1 MTLLTL
7 RTLVSQWVDDP
18 QNGYFTVP
26 TLNLFLNNA
35 QREVQKLLI
44 QAEDSYYTKLV
55 TTSTI
60 QNQQDYA
67 LPDDML
73 KLTRLEVVASGSGAT
88 ADRRL
93 LQNITINQ
101 QGMIGAQT
109 GIPFCYYWQKS
120 RLSLLPVPDQAYPL
134 NLYYDYLVADMVADV
149 DVPDVPQDFQEYI
162 AVLAAFDCFIKDDRI
177 PANISMKK
185 EYYEKLLKQMAE
197 DRDISGPRMVVM
209 TEPDWGGGYGS
220 LF

>member
-73 KLTRLEVVASGSGAT
+73 KLTRLEVVASGSGIT

-101 QGMIGAQT
+101 QGMVGPQS
-109 GIPFCYYWQKS
+109 GLPVCYYWQKS

-134 NLYYDYLVADMVADV
+134 NLYYDYLVADMVMDS

-185 EYYEKLLKQMAE
+185 DYYEKLLKQMAE

-209 TEPDWGGGYGS
+209 TEDWGGGYGS

>member
-1 MTLLTL
+1 MDLVTL

-55 TTSTI
+55 TTFTV

-67 LPDDML
+67 LPDDLL
-73 KLTRLEVVASGSGAT
+73 KLTRLEVIASGTGIT

-93 LQNITINQ
+93 MTNITINQ
-101 QGMIGAQT
+101 QGMIGAQS
-109 GIPFCYYWQKS
+109 GLPYVYYWQKS
-120 RLSLLPVPDQAYPL
+120 RLSLLPVPDNIYVL
-134 NLYYDYLVADMVADV
+134 NLYYDYLVTDMILDG
-149 DVPDVPQDFQEYI
+149 DVPDVPQDFHEYI

-177 PANISMKK
+177 SANITMKK
-185 EYYEKLLKQMAE
+185 DYYEKLLKQMAE

-209 TEPDWGGGYGS
+209 TEDWNGSGS

>member
-1 MTLLTL
+1 MDLGTL

-55 TTSTI
+55 TTVTI

-67 LPDDML
+67 LPDDLL
-73 KLTRLEVVASGSGAT
+73 KLTRLEVIAGGTGTNV
-88 ADRRL
+88 DRRL
-93 LQNITINQ
+93 LTNITINQ

-109 GIPFCYYWQKS
+109 GLPSVYYWQKS
-120 RLSLLPVPDQAYPL
+120 RLSLLPIPDQVYTL
-134 NLYYDYLVADMVADV
+134 NLYYDYLITDMTMDT
-149 DVPDVPQDFQEYI
+149 DIPDVPQDFQEYI
-162 AVLAAFDCFIKDDRI
+162 AVLAAFDCFIKDDRV
-177 PANISMKK
+177 PANIMLKK

-197 DRDISGPRMVVM
+197 DRDISGPRMIVM
-209 TEPDWGGGYGS
+209 TEDWGGYGG

>member
-1 MTLLTL
+1 MDLGTL

-67 LPDDML
+67 LPDDLL
-73 KLTRLEVVASGSGAT
+73 KITRLEVIAGGSGIT

-93 LQNITINQ
+93 MQNITINQ
-101 QGMIGAQT
+101 QGQVAGQS
-109 GIPFCYYWQKS
+109 GLPYCYYWQKS

-134 NLYYDYLVADMVADV
+134 NLYYDYLIVDMVNDM
-149 DVPDVPQDFQEYI
+149 DIPDVPQDFQEYI

-185 EYYEKLLKQMAE
+185 DYYEKLLKQMAE

-209 TEPDWGGGYGS
+209 TESDDYGGT

>member
-1 MTLLTL
+1 MNLGTL

-55 TTSTI
+55 TTATI

-67 LPDDML
+67 LPDDLL
-73 KLTRLEVVASGSGAT
+73 KITRLEVVAGGTGIT

-93 LQNITINQ
+93 MSNITINQ
-101 QGMIGAQT
+101 QGQVGGQS
-109 GIPFCYYWQKS
+109 GLPYCYYWQKS
-120 RLSLLPVPDQAYPL
+120 RLSLLPVPDQVYTL
-134 NLYYDYLVADMVADV
+134 NLYYDYLLVDMVADI
-149 DVPDVPQDFQEYI
+149 DVPDVPLDFQEYI
-162 AVLAAFDCFIKDDRI
+162 AVLAAFDCFIKDDRV
-177 PANISMKK
+177 PANIQIKK
-185 EYYEKLLKQMAE
+185 DYYEKLLKQMAE
-197 DRDISGPRMVVM
+197 NRDISGPRMVVM
-209 TEPDWGGGYGS
+209 TESDDYGG